1 MIDSAKY
8 DTYAL
13 PHGVRPKFASPAL
26 VPLIADSTLTKS
38 RPTSVEPPNYS
49 ISGTESIA
57 PSLELKLRYA
67 FNTLL
72 LICASA
78 IFFAFMSLNRIDSLE
93 RIAVNISNLPKNH
106 VTRIVWEISM
116 TVSLATM
123 LSSIATFFVGTLQMF
138 FALKIAKSNPGSIL
152 LALRFLKNGKLIRLP
167 TFFVYFLTTLL
178 FLISLVVSLIVMPT
192 SLSLIPRSI
201 ACAIAISLS
210 LFCTAASLH
219 SLHTLF
225 RLDDPS
231 RTDQLNP
238 TALAFAQH
246 YSTLV

>member
-1 MIDSAKY
+1 MVY
-8 DTYAL
+8 DRNS
-13 PHGVRPKFASPAL
+13 RPPAL

-138 FALKIAKSNPGSIL
+138 FALKIAKKQSR
-152 LALRFLKNGKLIRLP
+152 ALRFLKNGKLIRLP